1 MNKLVRGK
9 TSLIIVS
16 LAMMLLSILCT
27 AGSIGLIVWG
37 AKIVSDLIALGIVLI
52 IVGSIL
58 ALIFLSGIV
67 YGFVLFFTG
76 KSLVALSGS
85 IAEENLSKGTVNMV
99 KCPNCGV
106 EVSVKDKFCPKCG
119 KDFAKTKK
127 CAKCNTEV
135 NIDAKVCTNCGEKFN

>member
-16 LAMMLLSILCT
+16 LAMMLLSILCA

-85 IAEENLSKGTVNMV
+85 IAEENLAKGTVNMV

-106 EVSVKDKFCPKCG
+106 EVGVKDKFCPKCG

-135 NIDAKVCTNCGEKFN
+135 NIDAKACTNCGEKFN